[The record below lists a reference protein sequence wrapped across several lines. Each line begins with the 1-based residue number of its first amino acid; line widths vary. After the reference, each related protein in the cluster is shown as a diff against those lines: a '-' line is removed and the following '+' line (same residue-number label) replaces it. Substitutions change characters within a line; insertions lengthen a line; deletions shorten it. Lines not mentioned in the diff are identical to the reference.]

1 MSKSEKS
8 GGRKHMNAKLQLSWE
23 QARILKALLGSD
35 LASTEDSSVALVCRR
50 VLSQLEEQ
58 GL

>member
-1 MSKSEKS
+1 
-8 GGRKHMNAKLQLSWE
+8 MNAKLQLSWE